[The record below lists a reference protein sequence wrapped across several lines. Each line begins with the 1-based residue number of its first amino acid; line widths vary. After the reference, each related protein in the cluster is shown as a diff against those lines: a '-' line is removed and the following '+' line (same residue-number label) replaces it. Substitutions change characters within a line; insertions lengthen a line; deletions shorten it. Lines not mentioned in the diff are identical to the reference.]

1 VEKPNL
7 MAARALIQ
15 LRDGW
20 DFPKPRQ
27 ILSTVRPEQAAAL
40 PPGFKYSLL
49 TLVEHTRLWQELWL
63 CQLRGGK
70 RPNVMKDWRIP
81 DPPEWPSIRKEFLD
95 GLDEAIAI
103 AESDPFVHHSADDA
117 KAFDKLIQIC
127 VHDTYHVGQF
137 VVVKRAMKLAVKD
150 A

>member
-1 VEKPNL
+1 MEKPNL
-7 MAARALIQ
+7 VAAQTLIQ

-27 ILSTVRPEQAAAL
+27 ILSTVKAEDAARI

-49 TLVEHTRLWQELWL
+49 TLVEHTRFWQEIWL
-63 CQLRGGK
+63 CRLRGGR
-70 RPNVMKDWRIP
+70 RPDMTKDWRIP
-81 DPPEWPSIRKEFLD
+81 DPSEWPAIRKAFLE

-103 AESDPFVHHSADDA
+103 AGAEPFVHQAKDDA
-117 KAFDKLIQIC
+117 AAIDKLIQIA

-137 VVVKRAMKLAVKD
+137 VLVKRAGKLV
-150 A
+150 